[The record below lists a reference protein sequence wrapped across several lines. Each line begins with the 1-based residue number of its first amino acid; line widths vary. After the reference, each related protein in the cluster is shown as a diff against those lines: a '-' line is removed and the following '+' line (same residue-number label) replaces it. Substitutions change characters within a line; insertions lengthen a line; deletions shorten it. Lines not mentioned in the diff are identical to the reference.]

1 MRCVSISRE
10 GNGFGVKK
18 DFLKVFPNEGI
29 YKGKVFLSLTK
40 ETVFV
45 LKKIS
50 ISTASKLTHYPYINA
65 RSYELTFE

>member
-29 YKGKVFLSLTK
+29 YKGKVFLSLKKKTAL
-40 ETVFV
+40 VI
-45 LKKIS
+45 KIS
-50 ISTASKLTHYPYINA
+50 RKHG
-65 RSYELTFE
+65 